1 MNEDFDA
8 NEEKERLELEYLRD
22 KIQATTEKLDNLQS
36 LYREYTGRFYRV
48 TPEFMRIKKG
58 A

>member
-36 LYREYTGRFYRV
+36 LYREYTGRF
-48 TPEFMRIKKG
+48 
-58 A
+58 